1 MAMDVRIINPFLSA
15 TVKLLKDSANIEA
28 KKEAVNLQQKD
39 KLKYDVGVIIGIV
52 GAFEG
57 SIIFGMSKELGIS
70 IASSMMGG
78 YQLDDFN
85 EIAQSAISELGN
97 MISGNAAASL
107 EAENIIIDI
116 TPPSLVVGKE
126 VEIKSFNV
134 SIVTITFNIDGKKFD
149 VNISSTK

>member
-1 MAMDVRIINPFLSA
+1 MDVKVINPFLSA
-15 TVKLLKDSANIEA
+15 TVSLLKDAAAIEA

-57 SIIFGMSKELGIS
+57 SIIFGMSTELAIY
-70 IASSMMGG
+70 IASKMMGG
-78 YQLDDFN
+78 FQLDSFN

-107 EAENIIIDI
+107 EAENVIIDI
-116 TPPSLVVGKE
+116 TPPSLVVGRE
-126 VEIKSFNV
+126 VEIKSFNA

-149 VNISSTK
+149 VNISSAK